1 MKKIALKQSGFS
13 LIEAMVTIAI
23 LVITAYLAVPSI
35 TSMYATNEVEAAQQD
50 VVQSFRKA
58 KQFARS
64 VNTTISVVFTLN
76 QKDNTIS
83 FALPDGT
90 NQLPDGI
97 ILNTVELPGNVAVS
111 SGNATYGFNALGIVD
126 NANVLPG
133 VITLTSGRDAN
144 MTRSVTLL
152 NLLGQLQVD

>member
-1 MKKIALKQSGFS
+1 VNNIVPRQSGFS
-13 LIEAMVTIAI
+13 LLEAMVTITI
-23 LVITAYLAVPSI
+23 LVITIYFAVPSVS
-35 TSMYATNEVEAAQQD
+35 SMYATNEIEAAQQN
-50 VVQSFRKA
+50 VAQSLRKA

-64 VNTTISVVFTLN
+64 VNTTISVIFTLN

-97 ILNTVELPGNVAVS
+97 TLNTVNLPGNVAVS
-111 SGNATYGFNALGIVD
+111 STNATYSFNALGIVD
-126 NANVLPG
+126 NANAIPG

-144 MTRSVTLL
+144 RTRSVTLL

>member
-1 MKKIALKQSGFS
+1 M
-13 LIEAMVTIAI
+13 TIAI
-23 LVITAYLAVPSI
+23 LAITAYLAVPSI
-35 TSMYATNEVEAAQQD
+35 TSMYATNEIEAAQQD
-50 VVQSFRKA
+50 VAQALRKA

-64 VNTTISVVFTLN
+64 VNTTVSVVFTLN

-83 FALPDGT
+83 FSLPDGT

-126 NANVLPG
+126 NTNVVPIPS

-144 MTRSVTLL
+144 KTRSVTLL